1 MRTQPAP
8 LPFQKKTQP
17 PIFGPYLLWPNG
29 WMDQDATLYGGRS
42 RSRPYCVRWG
52 YSSPTERG
60 TAAPPTFRPM
70 SIVAK
75 RLPIS
80 ATAELLCIFFY
91 FRRAS
96 LIAACCGANDATC
109 RKKPRSARTD
119 QFYNQSYDQSYS
131 MRVRSLAHEPHKNR

>member
-1 MRTQPAP
+1 MRTRPAP
-8 LPFQKKTQP
+8 PPSKKGHSHQFLARICCGQTAGWIKMPLGTEVGLVPGRIVLDGDTAP
-17 PIFGPYLLWPNG
+17 PRKGAQQL
-29 WMDQDATLYGGRS
+29 
-42 RSRPYCVRWG
+42 
-52 YSSPTERG
+52 
-60 TAAPPTFRPM
+60 PTFRPM

-80 ATAELLCIFFY
+80 ATAELLCIFLN

-96 LIAACCGANDATC
+96 LIAACCCANDVTC